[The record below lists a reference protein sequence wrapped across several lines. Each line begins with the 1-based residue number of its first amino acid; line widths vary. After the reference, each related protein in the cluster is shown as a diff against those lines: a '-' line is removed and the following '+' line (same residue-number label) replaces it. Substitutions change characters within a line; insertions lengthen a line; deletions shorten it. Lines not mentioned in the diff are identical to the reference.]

1 MTRAADILGIAAALM
16 GAAGVAAAAAAAHA
30 GGGDLARMAAQFLVL
45 HAAAVMG
52 VGAHARAS
60 SQRRARLLLA
70 AGSSLALGTLL
81 FSGDLAM
88 RGFAGEK
95 LFPFAAPIGGS
106 WMILSWAALAFV
118 FARPE

>member
-1 MTRAADILGIAAALM
+1 MTRAADILGIAAAAM

-60 SQRRARLLLA
+60 SVRRARALLA
-70 AGSSLALGTLL
+70 VGSSLALGTLL
-81 FSGDLAM
+81 FAGDLAM
-88 RGFAGEK
+88 RGFAGQK

-118 FARPE
+118 FARRE